1 VLTVDAQHGR
11 VLEVTHDAAPELVWE
26 YHNVVG
32 ADGGTPSVG
41 MILHV
46 ERVPEAALAFLP
58 TS

>member
-1 VLTVDAQHGR
+1 
-11 VLEVTHDAAPELVWE
+11 
-26 YHNVVG
+26 VVG
-32 ADGGTPSVG
+32 ADGGGTPPMG